1 MPVVAMHLIAC
12 SLPFATPLSHQS
24 IAPGPWQ
31 VIIHQQE
38 DGEAGT
44 VVAALEERPSYN
56 EAVALMKEAG
66 YRRYGG

>member
-1 MPVVAMHLIAC
+1 MSIIAMYLIAFAP
-12 SLPFATPLSHQS
+12 LPYLAS

-44 VVAALEERPSYN
+44 LVATLEERPSYN
-56 EAVALMKEAG
+56 DAVALMKEAG